1 MLPSTLNSKLR
12 ILNDEEKTGNR
23 LKAIRQFVP
32 DPRSPKEMTEFLTD
46 LYQSGR
52 IAKGNPWG
60 TGAVYLGK
68 RGLSEIPT
76 IKKALTGLDNI
87 TNNLKSNIPRFGR
100 KLATETPGSTGLKIN
115 PDSNP
120 NVLFSK
126 TREANKGVLNP
137 EGVSPEVPKNYQQ
150 KQNIKIAPDVNRP
163 IAQTAAHHMSGI
175 SDSASAAKARLDG
188 DRLIKSARKAGI
200 PIGEEM
206 ANYISLPDVLTKG
219 TRISKVDQLA
229 KQFPNVNRRSINDAL
244 GATELSS
251 PTWDLKPKE
260 IADREIWQNVK
271 KQTGLKN
278 PYGEFNPGSSQG
290 PVPTV
295 KLYDKNNKLV
305 SEWKPKTL
313 KEWGNKWDVI
323 NKHYGSN
330 MTHDIANKVKV
341 DPRLN
346 TYGADHKL
354 VHDTLKEV
362 DSFKAI
368 QTLRKEGKWSTL
380 PFNQADVM
388 YQKMLRDQHKVAIN
402 MANWRYGKITEYFKK
417 LNPGKVFSR
426 LSPGEQAAFF
436 KKNISEI
443 SSLGSL
449 KELPTK
455 KQLLKNLNF
464 GFKDMLKFN
473 KRRDALEAIFGLES
487 PIGDLRIKK

>member
-1 MLPSTLNSKLR
+1 MSNSLKIRKALDKSWQGAKTIENKYDPFDWAAKGAAHAAEFLIPQSQEEALFELMTLGQGKKIKIGSKLLNKTIVQPVTNKLKSTL
-12 ILNDEEKTGNR
+12 
-23 LKAIRQFVP
+23 
-32 DPRSPKEMTEFLTD
+32 
-46 LYQSGR
+46 
-52 IAKGNPWG
+52 
-60 TGAVYLGK
+60 
-68 RGLSEIPT
+68 
-76 IKKALTGLDNI
+76 
-87 TNNLKSNIPRFGR
+87 GR
-100 KLATETPGSTGLKIN
+100 KLSTVTPGVDNINSLKVN
-115 PDSNP
+115 TKPNP

-137 EGVSPEVPKNYQQ
+137 KGVSPEVTKNYQQ
-150 KQNIKIAPDVNRP
+150 KQNIKIAPEINRP
-163 IAQTAAHHMSGI
+163 ISQTAAHHMSGI

-229 KQFPNVNRRSINDAL
+229 NKFSKINRRTLNDAL
-244 GATELSS
+244 GGSEFSKQPL
-251 PTWDLKPKE
+251 LKPDE
-260 IADREIWQNVK
+260 LTDRRIWQDVK
-271 KQTGLKN
+271 DKTGLTN
-278 PYGEFNPGSSQG
+278 PYGEFKPGSTQG
-290 PVPTV
+290 PFPSI
-295 KLYDKNNKLV
+295 KLFDKNNKLV
-305 SEWKPKTL
+305 REWKPTTL
-313 KEWGNKWDVI
+313 KEWGTRWDVI

-330 MTHDIANKVKV
+330 ITQDVVNKVKV

-354 VHDTLKEV
+354 VHDTLKDV

-368 QTLRKEGKWSTL
+368 QTLMKEGKWSTL

-388 YQKMLRDQHKVAIN
+388 YKKMLRDQHKVAIN

-464 GFKDMLKFN
+464 GFKDMLKSN

-487 PIGDLRIKK
+487 PVGDLRIKK